1 VAVVVSS
8 CLQNYTGIGSSVA
21 NAPYLKM
28 CTKEAFEFS
37 GTHDYTDDYTAVTG
51 NEKKST
57 EHATLNL
64 RTSAWLVVSGVV
76 A

>member
-1 VAVVVSS
+1 MAVVVSS

-37 GTHDYTDDYTAVTG
+37 GTHDYTEDYTAVTG
-51 NEKKST
+51 DFWKEKY
-57 EHATLNL
+57 
-64 RTSAWLVVSGVV
+64 RTCNAKPTHVGVV
-76 A
+76 GG